1 METQEIIQSLPN
13 LSINERLKI
22 AEFALELVNQQR
34 EFLTKEK
41 QKRQLALAAI
51 TAIEDYT
58 GDSELNVFSDLEG
71 EDFYEYP
78 DKD

>member
-51 TAIEDYT
+51 TAIEAII
-58 GDSELNVFSDLEG
+58 GIILLQSS
-71 EDFYEYP
+71 
-78 DKD
+78 